1 MGEEA
6 DIGIMDRVKGF
17 FKRKPLTPSS
27 KADQYITENLP
38 DYIEKYKLADR
49 SDLKGVDKRIDEF
62 DRELGDLKRWKE
74 KTKDRHKKVKKR
86 IERLEKKYGVE
97 D

>member
-6 DIGIMDRVKGF
+6 DIGIVDRVKGL
-17 FKRKPLTPSS
+17 FKRRPLTPSS

-38 DYIEKYKLADR
+38 EYIEKYKLADR

-62 DRELGDLKRWKE
+62 DRELGDLKSWKE
-74 KTKDRHKKVKKR
+74 DTENRREKVEKR